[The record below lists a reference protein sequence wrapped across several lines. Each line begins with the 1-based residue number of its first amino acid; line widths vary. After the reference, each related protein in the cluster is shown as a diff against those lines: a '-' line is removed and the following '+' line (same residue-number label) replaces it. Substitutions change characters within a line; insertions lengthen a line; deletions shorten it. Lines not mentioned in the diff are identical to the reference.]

1 MNQQDS
7 HNTLMT
13 HPLASE
19 GLQKTMKALL
29 PAMNGRETKI
39 VQRLT
44 AAYDQLA
51 KTTIPAGLLDELDD
65 LYAGAGSLARSFVF
79 GTLGVL
85 TELIEVR
92 LTGAASNKGRVASKA
107 LAPGLRAKFLGGR
120 VNAYVNEV
128 AFSTTNSDRSL
139 FFAFAD
145 AWARLAHSRPTP
157 AYLRRL
163 DREFVVAQ
171 KQARHMQ
178 FSYLNVAAV
187 HIERALRRSA
197 GK

>member
-1 MNQQDS
+1 MPQQDNQKS
-7 HNTLMT
+7 LTT
-13 HPLASE
+13 HPLVSE

-29 PAMNGRETKI
+29 PAKNGRETKI

-65 LYAGAGSLARSFVF
+65 LYAGAGSLAQSFVF
-79 GTLGVL
+79 GMLGVL

-92 LTGAASNKGRVASKA
+92 LTRAASNKGRVAGKA

-120 VNAYVNEV
+120 VNAYVNELSPSITERV
-128 AFSTTNSDRSL
+128 L

-145 AWARLAHSRPTP
+145 AWARLAHSRPTLT
-157 AYLRRL
+157 YLRRL
-163 DREFVVAQ
+163 DQQLADDQ

-187 HIERALRRSA
+187 HIEGTLRRSA